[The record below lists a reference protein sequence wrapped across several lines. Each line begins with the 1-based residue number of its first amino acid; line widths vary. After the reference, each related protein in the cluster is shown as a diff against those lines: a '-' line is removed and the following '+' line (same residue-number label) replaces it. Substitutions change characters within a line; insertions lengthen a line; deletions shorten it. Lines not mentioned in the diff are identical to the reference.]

1 LEIHPHPE
9 GLELL
14 RVTAPEYDASFEI
27 YGDCPVQAF
36 GTVGGRE
43 LYFRAKHEG
52 WSFDVADHA
61 GHLPSDGY
69 RESDGF
75 YREGDYAEAGRMPL
89 QRAIEIIGRCLNE
102 YGADRT

>member
-14 RVTAPEYDASFEI
+14 RVTAQEYDASFEI

-43 LYFRAKHEG
+43 LYFRAKHEN

-61 GHLPSDGY
+61 GNLPSDGY

-75 YREGDYAEAGRMPL
+75 YREGTYVGAGRMPL
-89 QRAIEIIGRCLNE
+89 RKAIEIIGSCLSE
-102 YGADRT
+102 YGAVST